1 MEKQFPASPV
11 IVPEWIDLVKSLST
25 FPNEPLSVAARTQ
38 WTYRVLRATL
48 KSQGKCDPL
57 DVTKEEAAGVSLTVV
72 HFVCSGHVCKMNT
85 GKSLRVRGWKV
96 LMNSLKKKKTHNYW
110 RKATLRWRFQ
120 SFIKNPGNGWDS
132 KGASTTIRGEGSW
145 RPSSAWVSEAVVLQ
159 AVNFHSGFCH
169 HLG

>member
-1 MEKQFPASPV
+1 MEKQFPVSPI

-72 HFVCSGHVCKMNT
+72 HFVCSGHVCKINT
-85 GKSLRVRGWKV
+85 GKSLGVRRWKV
-96 LMNSLKKKKTHNYW
+96 LMHSLKKKKTHNYW
-110 RKATLRWRFQ
+110 RKATLRGRFQ
-120 SFIKNPGNGWDS
+120 PFVKIPAMDEILEGLPLPSEERALGDS
-132 KGASTTIRGEGSW
+132 RPLEYQGRWCCRLWISTLVSATI
-145 RPSSAWVSEAVVLQ
+145 
-159 AVNFHSGFCH
+159 
-169 HLG
+169 